1 MPAFFLSMIAKVI
14 TDLSLDKVFDYQ
26 IPAEIEAQIRP
37 GVRVKVPFG
46 NSFRM
51 GFVLELAAKSDYP
64 TLKFLQVA
72 DNDNVCIPE
81 NLLKLGEWI
90 KDYYCS
96 SQEQAIRTLL
106 PGAVRSGRLHSRTVK
121 VYSVC
126 NNNQIADFIAQNE
139 SKKSFAKR
147 ISCLKYILQ
156 NLECTA
162 DEIIGN
168 CSVTKAVLKTLAEA
182 GLIETAEKIVRSN
195 LFEGR
200 EAVRSTPLVPNKD
213 QQKAIDLVEKLLDD
227 PDEKKRTVLLWGVTN
242 SGKTEV
248 YLQTIA
254 KALERGLDSIVLVP
268 EISLTPQTVRR
279 FRSRFGNDI
288 SVLHSQLS
296 DRERFDEW
304 MRIRHGEVKIV
315 VGARS
320 ALFAPFQKPG
330 LIIVDEEHEASYKQ
344 SESPRYHARDVAVMR
359 GFMENAVVILGS
371 ATPSAESFFNAK
383 NGKYHLVPMRS
394 KVDDKARPLIKIVD
408 QRMAALNN
416 ENQKTFFSPVLTAA
430 VHDRLN
436 RGEQVILFLNRRGY
450 ARVMT
455 CELCGYEA
463 RCPNCAVSY
472 TYSKRNETLSCHLCG
487 DVIPAPAVCPS
498 CQSPE
503 IRFSGVGTEKIES
516 AAIAAFKNARIG
528 RMDSDTMKNA
538 ESYEK
543 MLNSFKRGDIDIL
556 IGTQMIAKG
565 LHFPNVTLV
574 GVIHADHGLMMPDF
588 RAPERTFQLITQVA
602 GRAGRGD
609 VRGEVMLQTYN
620 PDNETIRYAA
630 ADDYE
635 SFYEF
640 DMSVREMLKYPP
652 FGHLMTIHFKSENEA
667 HCLQY
672 AEYFKSELME
682 YIHSEVQISGPSPA
696 PIERIKG
703 KFRYMMIIRGE
714 KLKVIREKIR
724 FLLFKRPIPKDVE
737 AYADIDAQSML

>member
-1 MPAFFLSMIAKVI
+1 MIAKVI

-26 IPAEIEAQIRP
+26 IPAEIAAQIRP

-46 NSFRM
+46 NSYRL
-51 GFVLELAAKSDYP
+51 GFVLELAEKSEYP
-64 TLKFLQVA
+64 TLKSLQLA
-72 DNDNVCIPE
+72 DDDNVCIPE

-96 SQEQAIRTLL
+96 SQEQAVRTLL
-106 PGAVRSGRLHSRTVK
+106 PGAVRSGRIHSKKVK
-121 VYSVC
+121 VYSV
-126 NNNQIADFIAQNE
+126 ADSAVCQEFIEKNE

-147 ISCLKYILQ
+147 ICCLRYISQ
-156 NLECTA
+156 NPECTA
-162 DEIIGN
+162 DEIIEN
-168 CSVTKAVLKTLAEA
+168 CSVTNAVLKTLMDAQLLTAE
-182 GLIETAEKIVRSN
+182 EKIVRSN

-200 EAVRSTPLVPNKD
+200 EAVRSEALTPNKD
-213 QQKAIDLVEKLLDD
+213 QQKAIELVEKLLDS
-227 PDEKKRTVLLWGVTN
+227 PEGKKRTVLLWGVTN

-320 ALFAPFQKPG
+320 ALFAPFQKIG
-330 LIIVDEEHEASYKQ
+330 LIIVDEEHESSYKQ
-344 SESPRYHARDVAVMR
+344 SEAPRYHARDVAVMR

-371 ATPSAESFFNAK
+371 ATPSAESFYNAK

-394 KVDDKARPLIKIVD
+394 KVDDKQKPFIKIVD
-408 QRMAALNN
+408 QRLATLDT
-416 ENQKTFFSPVLTAA
+416 EGKKTFFSPLLVSA
-430 VHDRLN
+430 VNDRLN

-463 RCPNCAVSY
+463 RCPHCAVSY

-487 DVIPAPAVCPS
+487 KVIHAPEVCPS

-503 IRFSGVGTEKIES
+503 IRFMGVGTEKIES
-516 AAIAAFKNARIG
+516 AAINTFKNARIG

-538 ESYEK
+538 EAYEK

-574 GVIHADHGLMMPDF
+574 GIIHADHGLMMPDF

-602 GRAGRGD
+602 GRAGRGE

-630 ADDYE
+630 EDDYE

-652 FGHLMTIHFKSENEA
+652 FGHLMTVHFKSENES

-682 YIHSEVQISGPSPA
+682 YIHSEVQISGPAPA

-703 KFRYMMIIRGE
+703 KFRYMLIIRGE

>member
-1 MPAFFLSMIAKVI
+1 MIAKVI

-37 GVRVKVPFG
+37 GTRVRVPFG
-46 NSFRM
+46 NSFRL
-51 GFVLELAAKSDYP
+51 GFVLELAERSDYP
-64 TLKFLQVA
+64 NLKSLQTA
-72 DNDNVCIPE
+72 DGDNVCIPE
-81 NLLKLGEWI
+81 KLLKLGDWI
-90 KDYYCS
+90 KDYYCAS
-96 SQEQAIRTLL
+96 REQSIRTLL
-106 PGAVRSGRLHSRTVK
+106 PGAVRSGKIQSKTVK
-121 VYSVC
+121 VYSINDLSKC
-126 NNNQIADFIAQNE
+126 EQFIAENAA
-139 SKKSFAKR
+139 KKSTAKR
-147 ISCLKYILQ
+147 ISCLNFLKE
-156 NLECTA
+156 NPESTA
-162 DEIIGN
+162 DEITECCSIGT
-168 CSVTKAVLKTLAEA
+168 SVLKTLLEAE
-182 GLIETAEKIVRSN
+182 LISAAEKVIRSD

-200 EAVRSTPLVPNKD
+200 ETVRTQPLTPNAD
-213 QQKAIDLVEKLLDD
+213 QQKAIDLVQKLLDD
-227 PDEKKRTVLLWGVTN
+227 REEKKRTILLWGVTN

-248 YLQTIA
+248 YLQSIA
-254 KALERGLDSIVLVP
+254 KALERGCDSIVLVP

-279 FRSRFGNDI
+279 FRSRFGNEI

-304 MRIRHGEVKIV
+304 MRIQSGEVRIV

-320 ALFAPFQKPG
+320 ALFAPFRNLG
-330 LIIVDEEHEASYKQ
+330 LIIVDEEHESSYKQ
-344 SESPRYHARDVAVMR
+344 GEAPRYHARDVAVMR
-359 GFMENAVVILGS
+359 GYIENAVVILGS
-371 ATPSAESFFNAK
+371 ATPSAESFYNAK
-383 NGKYHLVPMRS
+383 NGKYHLIPMRS
-394 KVDDKARPLIKIVD
+394 KVDDKAKPLVKIVD
-408 QRMAALNN
+408 QRLASLDT
-416 ENQKTFFSPVLTAA
+416 EGKKTFFSPLLVSA

-436 RGEQVILFLNRRGY
+436 RGEQTILFLNRRGY

-472 TYSKRNETLSCHLCG
+472 TYSRRNETLSCHLCG
-487 DVIPAPAVCPS
+487 EVVPAPAVCPS

-503 IRFSGVGTEKIES
+503 IRFMGIGTEKIES

-588 RAPERTFQLITQVA
+588 RAQERTFQLITQVA

-620 PDNETIRYAA
+620 PDNETIRFAA

-635 SFYEF
+635 SFYDF

-652 FGHLMTIHFKSENEA
+652 FGHLMTIHFRSENEA

-672 AEYFKSELME
+672 AEYFKSELVE
-682 YIHSEVQISGPSPA
+682 YLHDEVKISGPSPA

-703 KFRYMMIIRGE
+703 KFRYMIIIRGE

>member
-1 MPAFFLSMIAKVI
+1 MIAKVI
-14 TDLSLDKVFDYQ
+14 TDLSLDKVFDYR
-26 IPAEIEAQIRP
+26 IPAEIERKIRP
-37 GVRVKVPFG
+37 GTRVKVPFG
-46 NSFRM
+46 NSFRL
-51 GFVLELAAKSDYP
+51 GFVLELAEKSEYP
-64 TLKFLQVA
+64 VLKDLFLA
-72 DNDNVCIPE
+72 DNDDVCIPE
-81 NLLKLGEWI
+81 NLLKLGDWI

-106 PGAVRSGRLHSRTVK
+106 PGAVRSGRIHSRTVK
-121 VYSVC
+121 VYNIQNEAEC
-126 NNNQIADFIAQNE
+126 DDFIEKNS
-139 SKKSFAKR
+139 SKKTAAKR
-147 ISCLKYILQ
+147 IACLNFLK
-156 NLECTA
+156 NNPDSTA
-162 DEIIGN
+162 DEISEC
-168 CSVTKAVLKTLAEA
+168 CSVGSSVIKTLLEA
-182 GLIETAEKIVRSN
+182 KLITFSEKVVRSD

-200 EAVRSTPLVPNKD
+200 EAVRSEALTPNHD
-213 QQKAIDLVEKLLDD
+213 QQKAIDLVEKLLDS
-227 PDEKKRTVLLWGVTN
+227 PEEKKRTILLWGVTN

-248 YLQTIA
+248 YLQAIA
-254 KALERGLDSIVLVP
+254 KALARGLDSIVLVP

-279 FRSRFGNDI
+279 FRARFGNDI

-320 ALFAPFQKPG
+320 ALFAPFKNPG
-330 LIIVDEEHEASYKQ
+330 LIIVDEEHESSYKQ
-344 SESPRYHARDVAVMR
+344 SEAPRYHARDVAVMR

-371 ATPSAESFFNAK
+371 ATPSAESFYNAK

-394 KVDDKARPLIKIVD
+394 KVDDKQKPVIKIVD
-408 QRMAALNN
+408 QRMASLDT
-416 ENQKTFFSPVLTAA
+416 EGKKTFFSPLLTTA

-472 TYSKRNETLSCHLCG
+472 TYSRKNETLSCHLCG
-487 DVIPAPAVCPS
+487 EVVPAPTVCPS

-503 IRFSGVGTEKIES
+503 IRFMGVGTEKIES
-516 AAIAAFKNARIG
+516 AAINTFKNARIG

-574 GVIHADHGLMMPDF
+574 GIIHADHGLMMPDF

-602 GRAGRGD
+602 GRAGRGEI
-609 VRGEVMLQTYN
+609 RGEVMLQTYN
-620 PDNETIRYAA
+620 PANETIRFAA

-635 SFYEF
+635 SFYNF
-640 DMSVREMLKYPP
+640 DMSVREMLKFPP
-652 FGHLMTIHFKSENEA
+652 FGHLMTVHFKSENEA

-682 YIHSEVQISGPSPA
+682 YIHNEVQISGPSPA

-703 KFRYMMIIRGE
+703 KFRYMLIIRGE

-724 FLLFKRPIPKDVE
+724 FLLFKRRIPKDVE

>member
-1 MPAFFLSMIAKVI
+1 MIAKVI

-26 IPAEIEAQIRP
+26 IPPEIESLIHP
-37 GVRVKVPFG
+37 GARVRVPFG
-46 NSFRM
+46 KSFRF
-51 GFVLELAAKSDYP
+51 GFVLELAEFSEYP
-64 TLKFLQVA
+64 VLKNLEIA

-81 NLLKLGEWI
+81 KLLKLGDWI

-106 PGAVRSGRLHSRTVK
+106 PGAVRSGKIHSKTVK
-121 VYSVC
+121 VFSIKDLECC
-126 NNNQIADFIAQNE
+126 NAFIEKNAD
-139 SKKSFAKR
+139 KKTAAKR
-147 ISCLKYILQ
+147 IACLNFLKT
-156 NLECTA
+156 NPESTA
-162 DEIIGN
+162 DEILEC
-168 CSVTKAVLKTLAEA
+168 CSVSASVIKTLLDADLLTFE
-182 GLIETAEKIVRSN
+182 EKVVRSN

-200 EAVRSTPLVPNKD
+200 EAVRSEALTPNAD
-213 QQKAIDLVEKLLDD
+213 QQKAIDLVENLLNNRE
-227 PDEKKRTVLLWGVTN
+227 EKKRTILLWGVTN

-248 YLQTIA
+248 YLQAIA
-254 KALERGLDSIVLVP
+254 KAMAKNYDSIVLVP

-288 SVLHSQLS
+288 SVLHSRLS

-304 MRIRHGEVKIV
+304 MRIRNGEVKIV

-320 ALFAPFQKPG
+320 ALFAPFQNLG

-344 SESPRYHARDVAVMR
+344 GEAPRYHARDVAVMR

-371 ATPSAESFFNAK
+371 ATPSAESFYNAQ

-394 KVDDKARPLIKIVD
+394 KVDDKQKPLVKIID
-408 QRMAALNN
+408 QRLASLDT
-416 ENQKTFFSPVLTAA
+416 EGKKTFFSPLLISA
-430 VHDRLN
+430 VNDRLG

-472 TYSKRNETLSCHLCG
+472 TYSRRNETLSCHLCG
-487 DVIPAPAVCPS
+487 EVVPAPTVCPS

-503 IRFSGVGTEKIES
+503 IRFMGVGTEKIES
-516 AAIAAFKNARIG
+516 AAINTFKNARIG

-574 GVIHADHGLMMPDF
+574 GIIHADHGLMMPDF

-620 PDNETIRYAA
+620 PENETIQYAA
-630 ADDYE
+630 LDDYE
-635 SFYEF
+635 SFYKF

-652 FGHLMTIHFKSENEA
+652 YGHLMTVHFRSEDESA
-667 HCLQY
+667 CLQY
-672 AEYFKSELME
+672 AEYFKSELAE
-682 YIHSEVQISGPSPA
+682 YMHNEVQISGPSPA

-703 KFRYMMIIRGE
+703 KFRYMIIIRGE
-714 KLKVIREKIR
+714 KLKIIREKIR
-724 FLLFKRPIPKDVE
+724 FLLFKRPIPKNVE